1 MSHNTSTIH
10 YSNQPPDFS
19 VKLFNHQLA
28 SIYHMEQ
35 LESNPIILSETN
47 EIRDTKIGI
56 NADITGY
63 GKTLSMIG
71 LIARDKMHWDLN
83 FPFVF
88 ETVTSEAKGRIKNY
102 NIKRFDLLK
111 TTLVLVSNNIVNQWV
126 SELSKT
132 KLTYRSIVNRRDFDN
147 DVEVQDYDVVI
158 VVPSLYNR
166 LIHYYSGYA
175 WKRFIFDEPGFL
187 KISNME
193 EMYAG
198 FYWFVTATPHAI
210 YSHYKNRSYKS
221 GFMKD
226 LFASNND
233 FNKFCENIIIAND
246 PDFIKSSFEMP
257 VTNHHH
263 YQCFQPMY
271 NVVLNFVSSSVAT
284 MISAGN
290 IEGAIMA
297 MGGTK
302 CSNIVDVIRK
312 QKQHQYSE
320 LLKKLDDEDE
330 ASGSNE
336 LIKKKMTHLQE
347 QIKDLDSRF
356 ESLLKDNCHICCDSL
371 TKPVLE
377 PNCHNI
383 FCGNCL
389 LQWLQ
394 QKNSC
399 PLCRN
404 KVDPSKLVYIDSS
417 SSYCG
422 TVSSSEKK
430 SRVTKIDKT
439 VELIKSNP
447 QGKFLI
453 YSDQNQTFLPLSN
466 AFYENDICFV
476 QMKGN
481 IKSREKNLELFKSG
495 EVPVIFLNSNSDSAG
510 LNLTESTDII
520 LYHQM
525 PDSTENQIIGR
536 ANRIGRKYPLNVH
549 HLHIQD

>member
-1 MSHNTSTIH
+1 MNHTATIH

-47 EIRDTKIGI
+47 EIKDTKIGI

-71 LIARDKMHWDLN
+71 LIARDKMPWDLN

-102 NIKRFDLLK
+102 NIKRFDRLK

-147 DVEVQDYDVVI
+147 DVEVQEYDVVI

-302 CSNIVDVIRK
+302 CSNIVDVIKK

-330 ASGSNE
+330 ESGANE
-336 LIKKKMTHLQE
+336 MLRKKMTHLQE
-347 QIKDLDSRF
+347 QIKDLDSKF

-404 KVDPSKLVYIDSS
+404 KVDPSKLVYISS
-417 SSYCG
+417 SSSSP

>member
-19 VKLFNHQLA
+19 IKLFNHQLA

-47 EIRDTKIGI
+47 EIKDTKIGI

-71 LIARDKMHWDLN
+71 LIARDKMPWDLN

-102 NIKRFDLLK
+102 NIKRFDRLK

-132 KLTYRSIVNRRDFDN
+132 KLTYRSIVNRKDFDN

-175 WKRFIFDEPGFL
+175 WKRLIFDEPGFL

-246 PDFIKSSFEMP
+246 PEFIKSSFEMP
-257 VTNHHH
+257 ITNHHH

-302 CSNIVDVIRK
+302 CSNIVDVIKK
-312 QKQHQYSE
+312 QKQYQYSE
-320 LLKKLDDEDE
+320 LMKKLDDEDE
-330 ASGSNE
+330 EASGND
-336 LIKKKMTHLQE
+336 LLKKKMSHLQE
-347 QIKDLDSRF
+347 QIKDLDSKF

-417 SSYCG
+417 SSSSP

-481 IKSREKNLELFKSG
+481 IRSREKNLEMFKSG

>member
-1 MSHNTSTIH
+1 
-10 YSNQPPDFS
+10 
-19 VKLFNHQLA
+19 
-28 SIYHMEQ
+28 
-35 LESNPIILSETN
+35 
-47 EIRDTKIGI
+47 
-56 NADITGY
+56 
-63 GKTLSMIG
+63 
-71 LIARDKMHWDLN
+71 
-83 FPFVF
+83 
-88 ETVTSEAKGRIKNY
+88 
-102 NIKRFDLLK
+102 
-111 TTLVLVSNNIVNQWV
+111 
-126 SELSKT
+126 
-132 KLTYRSIVNRRDFDN
+132 
-147 DVEVQDYDVVI
+147 
-158 VVPSLYNR
+158 
-166 LIHYYSGYA
+166 
-175 WKRFIFDEPGFL
+175 
-187 KISNME
+187 ME

-246 PDFIKSSFEMP
+246 PEFIKSSFEMP
-257 VTNHHH
+257 ITNHHH

-302 CSNIVDVIRK
+302 CSNIVDVIKK
-312 QKQHQYSE
+312 QKQYQYSE
-320 LLKKLDDEDE
+320 LMKKLDDEDE
-330 ASGSNE
+330 EASGND
-336 LIKKKMTHLQE
+336 LLKKKMSHLQE
-347 QIKDLDSRF
+347 QIKDLDSKF

-417 SSYCG
+417 SSSSPS
-422 TVSSSEKK
+422 VSSSEKK

-481 IKSREKNLELFKSG
+481 IRSREKNFS
-495 EVPVIFLNSNSDSAG
+495 
-510 LNLTESTDII
+510 
-520 LYHQM
+520 
-525 PDSTENQIIGR
+525 
-536 ANRIGRKYPLNVH
+536 NRILFFLFLKRSFFY
-549 HLHIQD
+549 